1 MSNRRKL
8 RNRKIHD
15 MPPSVGTLVD
25 RLMQVDAA
33 WFRRNPGQK
42 VVVRDY
48 VPGEAWPF
56 HAPLGSRV
64 TITLVGPGVR
74 VRRFSD
80 GTEVLDVDP
89 PARKQVA
96 A

>member
-8 RNRKIHD
+8 RNRNVTT
-15 MPPSVGTLVD
+15 MPPSVGRLVD
-25 RLMQVDAA
+25 RLMQADAA

-64 TITLVGPGVR
+64 TVTLIGPGVR
-74 VRRFSD
+74 TRRFAD
-80 GTEVLDVDP
+80 GAEVLDVDAP
-89 PARKQVA
+89 PSKQVA